1 MTITGKLEAVTG
13 QKSPLGEAT
22 LPRFPRSPFGDRF
35 TLTAGGVKKP
45 GQSCSHGNQQRLAAK
60 GSQRNRFDHFFSNAC
75 TKADPAVRIVGQ
87 RYPQNIDVANVR
99 NQSLLSTFISRTTP
113 TTAATAPEKH
123 PCNNWK
129 KVKLEAWTTTAPGV
143 PAPGGVI
150 TSSAPPMTPPN
161 TAPSRAFP
169 LSSEFNQP
177 LMLSPHA
184 ILSSSSAFSPPWRS
198 FSDLR
203 IG

>member
-1 MTITGKLEAVTG
+1 L
-13 QKSPLGEAT
+13 PL
-22 LPRFPRSPFGDRF
+22 RSW
-35 TLTAGGVKKP
+35 
-45 GQSCSHGNQQRLAAK
+45 QSFAD
-60 GSQRNRFDHFFSNAC
+60 GSILDLNGSIGHLFSNAC
-75 TKADPAVRIVGQ
+75 TNADPAVRIVGQ

-129 KVKLEAWTTTAPGV
+129 KVKFEAWTTTAPGV

-177 LMLSPHA
+177 LTLSPHA
-184 ILSSSSAFSPPWRS
+184 ILSSCSTFSPPWRS
-198 FSDLR
+198 FSDPR